1 MKNWESVVG
10 SEPHSVAEG
19 ISARGELSSRKW
31 SLSVVMNKFCGMEVA
46 ETAENA
52 VVNRHLLATG
62 FNRLERFL
70 KNRSDL
76 SGSLDELA
84 GLGGKSTRSSAIR
97 LKRKVEEFE
106 PSVTFIG
113 QVKAGKTTLVNAMV
127 GRPGLLPADVNPWTS
142 VVTSLHLDP
151 HPPKQVNTAVFRFFE
166 EDEWSR
172 LLAMGGR
179 LGELASRAGAQEE
192 MEKVRQQVEAMREKS
207 RVRLGRRFE
216 LLLGQE
222 HEYGSFDEQLI
233 ERYVCLGDDFGEDD
247 GTMAQGRFADITKS
261 ADLYMHR
268 PEIPLKLCLRDT
280 PGVNDTFMMREQITI
295 GAIRESRICVV
306 VLSAHQALSTVD
318 MALVRLIS
326 NIQSRE
332 VIIFI
337 NRIDELP
344 DPARQIPEIREAVH
358 ETLRKHDGPADAQII
373 FGSAYWATHALTDT
387 LHTLSSD
394 SAESLIKLAES
405 ELEAGADAES
415 SLDLVWRL
423 SGVPA
428 LYEALSERISE
439 GAGRE
444 VVEGAARQA
453 SNLAKAL
460 QARSVSSFL
469 AQSGKPKLRM
479 DEAAIRTELR
489 RIEAGGLRELEE
501 EFSAAIEAYH
511 LRLER
516 CHRNFLDRAAL
527 SLISHLEE
535 NGDQAIWSY
544 EPDGLRLL
552 LRSAY
557 QVFGARVQSLSRQ
570 VFESTAAEI
579 GGLYRR
585 AFDIERDFDID
596 PPQTPR
602 VPPPVVIGQTIALD
616 IKGNWWRNWWR
627 RRRGYH
633 TYTAEFSEMIRQET
647 DPIIQDLKAT
657 LSSSVRLEA
666 AATLREFIAEQRAVL
681 LSVTSA
687 GATATPGSED
697 WLARRRSTQVR
708 LQAIEGAMASMTRDA
723 A

>member
-1 MKNWESVVG
+1 
-10 SEPHSVAEG
+10 
-19 ISARGELSSRKW
+19 
-31 SLSVVMNKFCGMEVA
+31 MNKNRGLHDAGMLVDP
-46 ETAENA
+46 
-52 VVNRHLLATG
+52 VVSRHLLRTG
-62 FNRLERFL
+62 FTSLERFL

-76 SGSLDELA
+76 CGSLDELA
-84 GLGGKSTRSSAIR
+84 ELGGKGTRSSAVR

-106 PSVTFIG
+106 PSVTMIG
-113 QVKAGKTTLVNAMV
+113 QVKAGKTTLVNAMI

-151 HPPKQVNTAVFRFFE
+151 LPPKLPNTAVFRFFE

-172 LLAMGGR
+172 LLTMGGR

-192 MEKVRQQVEAMREKS
+192 LEKVRKQVDAMREKS
-207 RVRLGRRFE
+207 RTRLGRRFE

-222 HEYGSFDEQLI
+222 HEYETFDERLI

-247 GTMAQGRFADITKS
+247 ESAAQGRFADITKS

-318 MALVRLIS
+318 MALVRLIA

-344 DPARQIPEIREAVH
+344 DPARQVPEIRRAVG
-358 ETLRKHDGPADAQII
+358 ETLRKHEGPSDAQII

-387 LHTLSSD
+387 LHKMSRD
-394 SAESLIKLAES
+394 SAGSLLKLAES
-405 ELEAGADAES
+405 ELEASADDES
-415 SLDLVWRL
+415 SVDLVWRL

-428 LYEALSERISE
+428 LYEALSERIAD

-444 VVEGAARQA
+444 VIDRAARQA
-453 SNLAKAL
+453 SNLAKGL
-460 QARSVSSFL
+460 QARSVFSLLEPS
-469 AQSGKPKLRM
+469 KTPKLLM

-489 RIEAGGLRELEE
+489 RIEAGGLCALED
-501 EFSAAIEAYH
+501 EFAAAIEAYH
-511 LRLER
+511 VRLDRCHLSFLER
-516 CHRNFLDRAAL
+516 AAV
-527 SLISHLEE
+527 SLISHLED

-552 LRSAY
+552 LRSSY
-557 QVFGARVQSLSRQ
+557 QVFGARVQGLSRK
-570 VFESTAAEI
+570 VFDSTAAEI
-579 GGLYRR
+579 GALYRR
-585 AFDIERDFDID
+585 AFGIDREFEID
-596 PPQTPR
+596 PPPSPR

-616 IKGNWWRNWWR
+616 LKGNWWRNWWR
-627 RRRGYH
+627 RRRGFR

-647 DPIIQDLKAT
+647 DPIIRDLKAT
-657 LSSSVRLEA
+657 LSSSVRLDA
-666 AATLREFIAEQRAVL
+666 AATLREFIAEQRAAL
-681 LSVTSA
+681 LSFGAEGASA
-687 GATATPGSED
+687 SPRSDD

-708 LQAIEGAMASMTRDA
+708 LQAIEGAMASLTRDA